1 MKIVFLGFYFAC
13 SSTRFS
19 VKSDGFVLL
28 FFQRLCVFLGIHTR
42 LQNADIGQ
50 VSVHFVIIKAVT
62 DDELIGHDKA
72 DMTIL
77 DAVVAESGLSLRAIR
92 GHGRNRNLVVAR
104 NVAAWLMRDDGH
116 TLTEIGKTFNRS
128 HAAIIHMC
136 DEVSY
141 WLASPLVYRRELRL
155 FERVKKRT
163 GRK

>member
-1 MKIVFLGFYFAC
+1 MEKMDNNKAIEILKDFNDYRRNEGAYDVDKPCEPKFTA
-13 SSTRFS
+13 
-19 VKSDGFVLL
+19 
-28 FFQRLCVFLGIHTR
+28 
-42 LQNADIGQ
+42 AEIGEA
-50 VSVHFVIIKAVT
+50 IDCAIDA
-62 DDELIGHDKA
+62 LIGHDKA